1 MSFAIK
7 RFVAGLAIILGAT
20 AMAAPAWAED
30 ATGPG
35 ANAVVAKRNQIANTA
50 IGRDY
55 FQTAHHK
62 PQWTPDGGVF
72 QYYSGNRGDGAIYW
86 SAKTGAHYIYGAFLD
101 FFSDNGHEAVLGY
114 PLNDPQT
121 GPGEGCPM
129 PDVTKRQAFSQVG
142 SSSRSGGKI
151 STTTTNLCW
160 GANGVI
166 RGVVFQS

>member
-7 RFVAGLAIILGAT
+7 RFVAGLAVIVGAM

-50 IGRDY
+50 TGRDY

-72 QYYSGNRGDGAIYW
+72 QYYSGARGDGAIYW
-86 SAKTGAHYIYGAFLD
+86 STKTGAHYIYGAFLD
-101 FFSDNGHEAVLGY
+101 YFEAKGHEEGLGY
-114 PLNDPQT
+114 PLIDPQT
-121 GPGEGCPM
+121 GPGDGCQA
-129 PDVTKRQAFSQVG
+129 PDTTKRQAFSHIG
-142 SSSRSGGKI
+142 NPLKNGKI
-151 STTTTNLCW
+151 PTITSNVCW
-160 GANGVI
+160 GSAGVYL
-166 RGVVFQS
+166 GVVVVT